1 MAEEDQKKTLADASR
16 RHFVLVGMSS
26 LALAGVGGC
35 LAGYEYLSPN
45 VLYEPSP
52 VVNAGKPDSYPADSV
67 SLDPQSGIYL
77 IHAAEGFYALAS
89 ICTHLGCMTAWKP
102 ELNMIACPC
111 HGSRFTREGIK
122 IAGPAPRPLPWLK
135 VSMSDEGELMV
146 DRSIVVSPRTYVR
159 V

>member
-1 MAEEDQKKTLADASR
+1 MADDNTKNDPANASR
-16 RHFVLVGMSS
+16 RRFVLVGMSS
-26 LALAGVGGC
+26 LALVGAGSAF
-35 LAGYEYLSPN
+35 AGYEYLSPN

-77 IHAAEGFYALAS
+77 VRTAEGFYALAS

-111 HGSRFTREGIK
+111 HGSRFTREGTK
-122 IAGPAPRPLPWLK
+122 IAGPAPRPLPWLR
-135 VSMSDEGELMV
+135 VWMNEEGELMV
-146 DRSIVVSPRTYVR
+146 DRSTIVSPKTYVR

>member
-1 MAEEDQKKTLADASR
+1 MAEDDNKNNPADPFR
-16 RHFVLVGMSS
+16 RRFVLVGMSS
-26 LALAGVGGC
+26 LAFAGMGAG

-52 VVNAGKPDSYPADSV
+52 VVNAGKPDSYPSDSV

-77 IHAAEGFYALAS
+77 VHATEGFYALAS

-102 ELNMIACPC
+102 ELNIIACPC
-111 HGSRFTREGIK
+111 HGSRFTREGVK

-135 VSMSDEGELMV
+135 VWMSDEGELMV
-146 DRSIVVSPRTYVR
+146 DRSTVVSQRTYVR

>member
-1 MAEEDQKKTLADASR
+1 MAEEDEKKTLADASR

-146 DRSIVVSPRTYVR
+146 DRSIVVSPQTYVR

>member
-26 LALAGVGGC
+26 LTLAGVGGC

-146 DRSIVVSPRTYVR
+146 DRSIVVSPQTYVR

>member
-146 DRSIVVSPRTYVR
+146 DRSIVVSPQTYVR

>member
-1 MAEEDQKKTLADASR
+1 MAEEDQKKTLVDPSR

-35 LAGYEYLSPN
+35 LAGYEFLSPN

-77 IHAAEGFYALAS
+77 IHAAQGFYALAS

-102 ELNMIACPC
+102 EVNMIACPC